1 MIFHRLPPI
10 FLLGFFSVLGL
21 GLSTAWAEEKGP
33 ILVGNI
39 GSLSGKD
46 ASFGQAG
53 QRGLILAIEEIN
65 AEGGINGRPIQLIH
79 EDNRST
85 AGESATIAR
94 KLISRDKVVAI
105 IGETTSG
112 RSLEV
117 APLAQRA
124 RIPMIT
130 PSGTNIKVTRAGNYI
145 FRTCFID
152 PFQGEIMA
160 RFAHDKLGYRKVA
173 VLSST
178 SSAYS
183 VELSKE
189 FEKRFTALGGK
200 IVAEQKYAEGDRDFN
215 AQLTTLKNTGA
226 EAVFIPGYYTEVA
239 LAVRQARALGIE
251 LPFFGGDGWEAPEL
265 LQIGGDALN
274 GCYYSAHFSAQNN
287 NPQVAAFVK
296 SYQARWNGA
305 TPDAF
310 AALGYDTGRIL
321 ADALRRAGSTK
332 GPDLQKALA
341 ATKDL
346 PGVTGKTTF
355 DKNGDPAKSA
365 VIIVIENG
373 KTRFHSTIEP

>member
-1 MIFHRLPPI
+1 MIFSRLHRI
-10 FLLGFFSVLGL
+10 FLL
-21 GLSTAWAEEKGP
+21 GLSTALGLSLSSAATADP

-65 AEGGINGRPIQLIH
+65 AANGIQGRPIKLIH

-94 KLISRDKVVAI
+94 KLISRDKVIAI

-130 PSGTNIKVTRAGNYI
+130 PSGTNIKVTQAGNYI
-145 FRTCFID
+145 VRTCFID

-160 RFAHDKLGYRKVA
+160 RFAHDKLNFRKVA
-173 VLSST
+173 ILSST

-189 FEKRFTALGGK
+189 FEKRFTTLGGK
-200 IVAEQKYAEGDRDFN
+200 VVAEQKYAEGDRDFN
-215 AQLTTLKNTGA
+215 AQLTTLKNAGA
-226 EAVFIPGYYTEVA
+226 EAIFIPGYYTEVA
-239 LAVRQARALGIE
+239 LAVRQARALGIQ

-265 LQIGGDALN
+265 LQIGGDSLN
-274 GCYYSAHFSAQNN
+274 GCYYSAHFSSQNN

-296 SYQARWNGA
+296 NYQARWDGA

-310 AALGYDTGRIL
+310 AALGYDTGRVL
-321 ADALRRAGSTK
+321 ADALRRADSTK

-355 DKNGDPAKSA
+355 DKNGNPAKSA
-365 VIIVIENG
+365 VIIAIENG
-373 KTRFHSTIEP
+373 KTRFHSTIDT